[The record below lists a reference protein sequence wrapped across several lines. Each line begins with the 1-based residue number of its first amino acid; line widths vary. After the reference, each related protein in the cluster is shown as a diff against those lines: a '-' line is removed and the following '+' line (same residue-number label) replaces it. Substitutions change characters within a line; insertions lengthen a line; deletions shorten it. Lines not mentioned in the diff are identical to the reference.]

1 LLRGALALVTPSAFE
16 SFSIVLMEAWA
27 VGTPALV
34 NRRCAVTR
42 DHAEWSGG
50 ALAFGSYAE
59 LEVALDR
66 LTGSPALAAAL
77 GTAGRAYVNAYY
89 RWPDVV
95 ARYTTLISQL
105 G

>member
-1 LLRGALALVTPSAFE
+1 MGR
-16 SFSIVLMEAWA
+16 
-27 VGTPALV
+27 GTPALV

-42 DHAEWSGG
+42 DHAERSGG